1 MSCASILSTKGVEK
15 LNRMEMCSKVSVE
28 YTGPKPFTFLGVAVL
43 GGLGAVFGALRGGV
57 LGAIV
62 LSMLGATIGA
72 TIGYATDTVFEAL
85 IRLMYQGLE
94 VTMNYGNQG

>member
-1 MSCASILSTKGVEK
+1 
-15 LNRMEMCSKVSVE
+15 
-28 YTGPKPFTFLGVAVL
+28 
-43 GGLGAVFGALRGGV
+43 
-57 LGAIV
+57 
-62 LSMLGATIGA
+62 MLGATIGA